1 MKFFNRILFCSVLFC
16 FVHPVKADSGVFK
29 AILTT
34 IGINIVVDKFVP
46 PRCTDKKSLALNF
59 ATKFLA
65 QTAFS
70 IFNYRHFD
78 MGAQIGE
85 YEENLAKTVDANQWD
100 AATVQRVKTRLHGYK
115 LICKKLEEKSGFTI
129 KTLHVQNNSFF
140 NAAAQGTPS
149 NGRIFITSSWLTTD
163 KADDATIL
171 NYLEGVLAHEL
182 GHVALS
188 HTFKNMR
195 WSTVKNAALHYVLY
209 WMTARIGDSYRKD
222 LSSVKNC
229 TYKGLTQS
237 FSGEIFDRF
246 LSGEELLFQDR
257 EDRANVRAATKNCY
271 DKLHSADKI
280 IQVINYLSLFEI
292 FASSRFY
299 EYQADAWATRIV
311 PAEQLIS
318 ALAFLEDQ
326 NLALM
331 FPGKSEQELSV
342 IKGNIKNN
350 NILFGFLSTHPAIYK
365 RIARVQKPNISE
377 KSVWFDSSCYAW
389 W

>member
-1 MKFFNRILFCSVLFC
+1 M
-16 FVHPVKADSGVFK
+16 DK
-29 AILTT
+29 AIPSK
-34 IGINIVVDKFVP
+34 I
-46 PRCTDKKSLALNF
+46 TDKKFLALNLG
-59 ATKFLA
+59 TKFLA

-78 MGAQIGE
+78 MGPQISE

-100 AATVQRVKTRLHGYK
+100 VATVQRVKTRLEGYK

-129 KTLHVQNNSFF
+129 KTFHVQNNPLF
-140 NAAAQGTPS
+140 NAAALGTPS
-149 NGRIFITSSWLTTD
+149 NARIFITSAWLTTD

-188 HTFKNMR
+188 HTFKNMC
-195 WSTVKNAALHYVLY
+195 WSTIKNAALHYGLY
-209 WMTARIGDSYRKD
+209 WVNARFGDRYRND
-222 LSSVKNC
+222 LLSVKN
-229 TYKGLTQS
+229 YEDNGLSKTIS
-237 FSGEIFDRF
+237 PEMWERF
-246 LSGEELLFQDR
+246 LSGEKLPFSLFPSDQKTVID
-257 EDRANVRAATKNCY
+257 AKKNCL
-271 DKLHSADKI
+271 DRVSSANKI
-280 IQVINYLSLFEI
+280 AMLTNYLSLFEI

-311 PAEQLIS
+311 PAEQLTS
-318 ALAFLEDQ
+318 ALAFMEDE

-331 FPGKSEQELSV
+331 FPDKSKQELDS
-342 IKGNIKNN
+342 IKGNIKKT
-350 NILFGFLSTHPAIYK
+350 NIVFGLLSTHPATHK

-377 KSVWFDSSCYAW
+377 KSVYFDPSCYAW